1 MKTWDSLVKRD
12 ELHGLNRKG
21 RRVSDATLKDGPYC
35 VAKPHTGFRWNDGDY
50 NTFEWYPQGIA
61 GITNAGE
68 SRKFLLVSGY
78 HKNKDKDGDKKGFKG
93 VRVSLI
99 DVTDMDDIW
108 YRHVLLVEKAGDSIR
123 PIVDSKGKSVHAG
136 GIAVHGTTLF
146 VADSDNDLIRTFDLN
161 RLIPAAAD
169 GTKLRCEL
177 TSAGTYYAYDYRYIL
192 IQRAARRVSPAIL
205 SSMSMD
211 WTKPSSPS
219 LITCGF
225 HHPVEDYLTPP
236 SVLWWNPGD
245 IVKSDSVLK
254 GGTTPPGLTGVIK
267 NKMLGDKA
275 QGVTR
280 VGNMLWV
287 SASYGRDNT
296 GELRIYDIA
305 KPGAAV
311 LVNGDREKKG
321 VPWPEGAEAIYAA
334 KTSDN
339 VWCCTEF
346 PDKRVVF
353 AVKKSAYP

>member
-21 RRVSDATLKDGPYC
+21 QHVSDAELKVKPYF

-50 NTFEWYPQGIA
+50 ETFEWYPQGIA
-61 GITNAGE
+61 GITNADE
-68 SRKFLLVSGY
+68 SRKFLLVSWY
-78 HKNKDKDGDKKGFKG
+78 HANKDKDKDGKGFKG
-93 VRVSLI
+93 VRVSLV
-99 DVTDMDDIW
+99 DVTDMGDIW
-108 YRHVLLVEKAGDSIR
+108 YRHVLLVEKDGASIR

-146 VADSDNDLIRTFDLN
+146 VADSANDLIRTFDLN

-211 WTKPSSPS
+211 WTNPSSPS

-225 HHPVEDYLTPP
+225 YYKHYHTPP
-236 SVLWWNPGD
+236 SVVWWQPRD
-245 IVKSDSVLK
+245 IVDADAVLK

-267 NKMLGDKA
+267 NRMLGEKA

-280 VGNMLWV
+280 VGKSLWV
-287 SASYGRDNT
+287 SRSHGRSNR
-296 GELRIYDIA
+296 GELDIFDISDPA
-305 KPGAAV
+305 KPRKT
-311 LVNGDREKKG
+311 LEKAD
-321 VPWPEGAEAIYAA
+321 WPIGAEAIYAA

-346 PDKRVVF
+346 PGKRVVF